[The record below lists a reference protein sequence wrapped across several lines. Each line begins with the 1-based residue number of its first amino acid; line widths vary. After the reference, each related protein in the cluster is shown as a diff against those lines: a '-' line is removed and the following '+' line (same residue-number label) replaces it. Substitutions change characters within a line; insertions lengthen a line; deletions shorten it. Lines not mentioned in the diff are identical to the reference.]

1 MFVEKNPK
9 ITLKICAISKQSIWF
24 STTSISSS
32 SYFSLK
38 NSMSHFLFLL
48 PILQNSPPFG
58 TIPSHIIMIQTTRIQ
73 NSNQQSSLIS
83 PYPNYFIHP

>member
-1 MFVEKNPK
+1 
-9 ITLKICAISKQSIWF
+9 
-24 STTSISSS
+24 
-32 SYFSLK
+32 
-38 NSMSHFLFLL
+38 MSHFLFLL